1 MCWKAHIKML
11 PKQSD
16 NNAFTVF
23 HPFDPEKNES
33 HVNLHTWKRFTS

>member
-16 NNAFTVF
+16 NNAFAVF
-23 HPFDPEKNES
+23 HPFDPENES